1 MKPRQLQRRKGRAS
15 HGVWIFNIRMGLA
28 DRWRWVSTVFHF
40 WHLWDSP
47 FKKVKL
53 MCHHKDSLK
62 MRPGNFGADNTPQDF
77 YFMDDHPT
85 MLGWFKE
92 KSSFVNVGFGCRK
105 GWTHNAKGSN
115 VWQEKL
121 IAVVVS
127 YYSHS
132 LISRTKSLTWR
143 NTSPLGV
150 TSVISIPNITVSWTL
165 LNSTGELRSWYVGAA
180 QRQETWRRWKRM

>member
-1 MKPRQLQRRKGRAS
+1 MTAARKSGWTMKPRQLQRRKGRAS

-115 VWQEKL
+115 VWQEK
-121 IAVVVS
+121 
-127 YYSHS
+127 
-132 LISRTKSLTWR
+132 TDCCCCQ
-143 NTSPLGV
+143 
-150 TSVISIPNITVSWTL
+150 L
-165 LNSTGELRSWYVGAA
+165 LFT
-180 QRQETWRRWKRM
+180 QPDF